1 MNSKKSAEKH
11 TIFTILINCALKLHT
26 VETTTTTTYTN
37 TTNWCLFACFLAL
50 YEHKRSRIWI
60 QNTSWLSCQWKQ
72 LNSWILFEAKNNRWL
87 FLQSLIFWKPTQCTI
102 LISYRIFS
110 MYQKIQRLYIW
121 LWWSGCLVSL
131 YPTTN

>member
-87 FLQSLIFWKPTQCTI
+87 CLQSLIFWKPTECTI
-102 LISYRIFS
+102 LMIAPRWIIISHKFNWRFPFFSCFIIF
-110 MYQKIQRLYIW
+110 KVLF
-121 LWWSGCLVSL
+121 
-131 YPTTN
+131 